1 MVSYAPGG
9 RSLRD
14 VDARTTRAIV
24 YSMPG
29 GEVKIISVTLK
40 FVLST
45 QAAKFLI
52 CRISSVAITAVPVYF
67 PFGFVRK

>member
-14 VDARTTRAIV
+14 VNAKTIV

-29 GEVKIISVTLK
+29 GEIKIISVTLK

-45 QAAKFLI
+45 QAAKNKK
-52 CRISSVAITAVPVYF
+52 T
-67 PFGFVRK
+67 

>member
-14 VDARTTRAIV
+14 VNAKTTRAIV

-29 GEVKIISVTLK
+29 GEIKIISVTLK

-45 QAAKFLI
+45 QAAKTKPKGI
-52 CRISSVAITAVPVYF
+52 
-67 PFGFVRK
+67 